1 MAARLHTRPGDI
13 PMTKKN
19 YSINAESQRNRLL
32 ARLQIAPITT
42 LQARKEL
49 DIMNPSQ
56 RVFELKALGH
66 NIKTHWE
73 TVDTGKAKHR
83 MAAYVLLAKV

>member
-1 MAARLHTRPGDI
+1 
-13 PMTKKN
+13 MTKKN
-19 YSINAESQRNRLL
+19 YSINAESQRNRIL
-32 ARLQIAPITT
+32 AHLQSSPLTT
-42 LQARKEL
+42 LQARHEL

-66 NIKTHWE
+66 NIKAHWE

-83 MAAYVLLAKV
+83 VASYVLLAKE

>member
-1 MAARLHTRPGDI
+1 
-13 PMTKKN
+13 MTKKN

-32 ARLQIAPITT
+32 ARLLISPITT
-42 LQARKEL
+42 LQAREEL

-83 MAAYVLLAKV
+83 VASYVLLGKV

>member
-1 MAARLHTRPGDI
+1 
-13 PMTKKN
+13 MTKKN
-19 YSINAESQRNRLL
+19 YSINAESQRNRIL
-32 ARLQIAPITT
+32 AHLQSSPLTT
-42 LQARKEL
+42 LQARSEL

-83 MAAYVLLAKV
+83 MASYVLLAKV

>member
-1 MAARLHTRPGDI
+1 
-13 PMTKKN
+13 MTKTN

-32 ARLQIAPITT
+32 ARLLISSITT
-42 LQARKEL
+42 LQARHEL

-83 MAAYVLLAKV
+83 VASYVLLAKV

>member
-1 MAARLHTRPGDI
+1 MS
-13 PMTKKN
+13 KKN

-32 ARLQIAPITT
+32 ARLQISPVTT
-42 LQARKEL
+42 LQAREEL

-56 RVFELKALGH
+56 RVFELKALGN

-83 MAAYVLLAKV
+83 MASYVLLAKV

>member
-1 MAARLHTRPGDI
+1 
-13 PMTKKN
+13 MTKKN

-32 ARLQIAPITT
+32 ARLLISLITT
-42 LQARKEL
+42 LQARTEL

-83 MAAYVLLAKV
+83 VASYVLLAKV

>member
-1 MAARLHTRPGDI
+1 
-13 PMTKKN
+13 MTKKN

-32 ARLQIAPITT
+32 ARLLISPITT
-42 LQARKEL
+42 LQARAEL

-66 NIKTHWE
+66 NIKTHRE

-83 MAAYVLLAKV
+83 MASYVLLAKV

>member
-1 MAARLHTRPGDI
+1 M
-13 PMTKKN
+13 
-19 YSINAESQRNRLL
+19 NAESQRNRLL
-32 ARLQIAPITT
+32 ARLLISSITT
-42 LQARKEL
+42 LQARHEL

-83 MAAYVLLAKV
+83 VASYVLLAKV

>member
-1 MAARLHTRPGDI
+1 
-13 PMTKKN
+13 MTKKN

-32 ARLQIAPITT
+32 ARLKISPITT

-56 RVFELKALGH
+56 RVFELKALGN
-66 NIKTHWE
+66 NIETHWE

>member
-1 MAARLHTRPGDI
+1 
-13 PMTKKN
+13 MTKKN

-32 ARLQIAPITT
+32 ARLLISSITT
-42 LQARKEL
+42 LQARHEL

-83 MAAYVLLAKV
+83 VVSYVLLAKV

>member
-1 MAARLHTRPGDI
+1 
-13 PMTKKN
+13 MTKKI

-32 ARLQIAPITT
+32 ARLQISPVTT
-42 LQARKEL
+42 LQAREEL

-56 RVFELKALGH
+56 RVFELKALGN

-83 MAAYVLLAKV
+83 MASYVLLAKV

>member
-1 MAARLHTRPGDI
+1 MS
-13 PMTKKN
+13 KKN

-32 ARLQIAPITT
+32 ARLLISPITT

-56 RVFELKALGH
+56 RVFELKALGN

-83 MAAYVLLAKV
+83 MASYVLLAKV

>member
-1 MAARLHTRPGDI
+1 
-13 PMTKKN
+13 MTKKN

-32 ARLQIAPITT
+32 ARLLISSITT
-42 LQARKEL
+42 LQARHEL

-83 MAAYVLLAKV
+83 VASYVLLAKV